1 MLRLETIGV
10 CVYGDGALISLP
22 SGTEYIDCYSGVIL
36 ALSFI
41 SNTLFPGGD
50 SPVLT
55 AVIAN

>member
-1 MLRLETIGV
+1 MYEDR
-10 CVYGDGALISLP
+10 ALVSLP
-22 SGTEYIDCYSGVIL
+22 SGTEYMDCYRGVVL

-50 SPVLT
+50 SAVLT